1 VFGILLN
8 LHIDGVSPDAF
19 VSLGSVNLNNDTG
32 LPNDPGYCGSRI
44 GSVTVTAADLTAL
57 EAP

>member
-1 VFGILLN
+1 MFGILLN

-19 VSLGSVNLNNDTG
+19 VSLGSVNLNNDNLT
-32 LPNDPGYCGSRI
+32 LVDNCGSRI